1 MDKNFIIAI
10 FIWNIA
16 FVMGI
21 GLGGSAIGYNRAL
34 KAETIVIVTQL
45 YDLLEV

>member
-21 GLGGSAIGYNRAL
+21 GLGGSAIGCNRAL
-34 KAETIVIVTQL
+34 EAETVVIVIEL
-45 YDLLEV
+45 YELLAI